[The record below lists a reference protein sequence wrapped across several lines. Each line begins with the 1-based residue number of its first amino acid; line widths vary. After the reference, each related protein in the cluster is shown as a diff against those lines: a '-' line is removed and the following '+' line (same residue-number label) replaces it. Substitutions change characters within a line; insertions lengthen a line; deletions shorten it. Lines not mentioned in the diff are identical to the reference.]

1 MKTMIDR
8 VFAWGLAQAACIGTL
23 LGVVSISS
31 VQGCTATQLSSVQE
45 ASGKRD
51 TICAFVDAWSQNRP
65 ELAEIQQLCQ
75 AGADLKA
82 IAAAYA
88 GCQEAPVDDNG

>member
-8 VFAWGLAQAACIGTL
+8 VFAWGLAQAACAGMF
-23 LGVVSISS
+23 LGVVGFSS
-31 VQGCTATQLSSVQE
+31 VQGCSAAQLSSVQD

-65 ELAEIQQLCQ
+65 ELAEVQQLCQ

-88 GCQEAPVDDNG
+88 GCSEAPDNG